1 MSLIKFIFE
10 CWTCLKYLYL
20 RSQKYR
26 QPYSMIKQL
35 TLSLLVIISLL
46 FTSCNKK
53 EAINIAGST
62 TVLPIISVAAENFR
76 KSNPELNI
84 IVNEGGSGVG
94 VNQLGEGKIDI
105 GMVSREI
112 TNHEIDNFPEVNFTP
127 ISIGKDAVVP
137 VISSEIYN
145 AGITSLTIEE
155 IAKIYRGEILNWKEL
170 GGPDKEILVIDKE
183 ASRGTR
189 HVFMEIV
196 LGDKEAEA
204 NGADLVLG
212 SNNEEQTAIVQSDA
226 AIGMLSNAW
235 LNKDVKGLS
244 IKMSSGELIEPSLK
258 NIINNKFPITRDLL
272 IVTNGQPKG
281 AVKSFIDYL
290 LSDAGQKIVEDSG
303 YVRINQ

>member
-1 MSLIKFIFE
+1 MK
-10 CWTCLKYLYL
+10 
-20 RSQKYR
+20 
-26 QPYSMIKQL
+26 KQL
-35 TLSLLVIISLL
+35 NLCLLVIISLL
-46 FTSCNKK
+46 FTSCNQK

-76 KSNPELNI
+76 KSNPEMNI

-112 TNHEIDNFPEVNFTP
+112 TNHEIEDFPEVNFTP

>member
-1 MSLIKFIFE
+1 MKNNNLLLILLLCIILNSCDK
-10 CWTCLKYLYL
+10 
-20 RSQKYR
+20 
-26 QPYSMIKQL
+26 KQ
-35 TLSLLVIISLL
+35 
-46 FTSCNKK
+46 
-53 EAINIAGST
+53 AINIAGST
-62 TVLPIISVAAENFR
+62 TVLPVISIAAEEFR
-76 KSNPELNI
+76 KNNPEINI

-105 GMVSREI
+105 GMVSRDITQEEI
-112 TNHEIDNFPEVNFTP
+112 EAYPNVNFNP

-137 VISSEIYN
+137 VVSSEIYKS
-145 AGITSLTIEE
+145 GITTLTLEE
-155 IAKIYRGEILNWKEL
+155 IAKIYRGEIRNWKEL

-196 LGDKEAEA
+196 LGDKEAIAE
-204 NGADLVLG
+204 GADLVLG

-244 IKMSSGELIEPSLK
+244 IKMLDGTLIEPSIE

-272 IVTNGQPKG
+272 IVTNAEPTGD
-281 AVKSFIDYL
+281 VKNFIEYL
-290 LSDAGQKIVEDSG
+290 LSSKGQTIVEEAG

>member
-1 MSLIKFIFE
+1 MK
-10 CWTCLKYLYL
+10 
-20 RSQKYR
+20 
-26 QPYSMIKQL
+26 KQL
-35 TLSLLVIISLL
+35 NLCLLVIISLL

-76 KSNPELNI
+76 KSNPEMNI

-112 TNHEIDNFPEVNFTP
+112 TNHEIEDFPEVNFTP

>member
-1 MSLIKFIFE
+1 MKNAYTL
-10 CWTCLKYLYL
+10 
-20 RSQKYR
+20 
-26 QPYSMIKQL
+26 L
-35 TLSLLVIISLL
+35 TFLVCIII
-46 FTSCNKK
+46 TSCDKK
-53 EAINIAGST
+53 QAINIAGST
-62 TVLPIISVAAENFR
+62 TVLPIISVAAEEFR
-76 KSNPELNI
+76 KSNPKLNI

-94 VNQLGEGKIDI
+94 VNQLGEGKLDI
-105 GMVSREI
+105 GMVSRDITSDEI
-112 TNHEIDNFPEVNFTP
+112 AEYPEINFKP

-145 AGITSLTIEE
+145 TGITSLTLDE
-155 IAKIYRGEILNWKEL
+155 IAKIYRGEIQNWKEL

-196 LGDKEAEA
+196 FGNKNAEA

-235 LNKDVKGLS
+235 LNDDVKGLS
-244 IKMSSGELIEPSLK
+244 IKMDTGEIIEPSIK

-272 IVTNGQPKG
+272 IVTNGSPKG
-281 AVKSFIDYL
+281 SVKAFIDYL
-290 LSDAGQKIVEDSG
+290 LSDEGQKIVEDSG

>member
-145 AGITSLTIEE
+145 AGITSLTIED

>member
-1 MSLIKFIFE
+1 MKHPYTLLILFVGLILISCDK
-10 CWTCLKYLYL
+10 
-20 RSQKYR
+20 R
-26 QPYSMIKQL
+26 Q
-35 TLSLLVIISLL
+35 
-46 FTSCNKK
+46 
-53 EAINIAGST
+53 AINISGST

-94 VNQLGEGKIDI
+94 VNQLGEGKIEI
-105 GMVSREI
+105 GMVSRDITIEEI
-112 TNHEIDNFPEVNFTP
+112 EEFPKVDFNP

-145 AGITSLTIEE
+145 TGINSLTIEE
-155 IAKIYRGEILNWKEL
+155 IAKIYRGEIQNWKEL

-189 HVFMEIV
+189 HVFMELV

-258 NIINNKFPITRDLL
+258 NILNNKFPITRDLL
-272 IVTNGQPKG
+272 IVTNGKPSG
-281 AVKSFIDYL
+281 AVKSFITYL
-290 LSDAGQKIVEDSG
+290 LSDEGQKIVEDSG

>member
-1 MSLIKFIFE
+1 
-10 CWTCLKYLYL
+10 
-20 RSQKYR
+20 
-26 QPYSMIKQL
+26 MIKSKFL
-35 TLSLLVIISLL
+35 NLLVLCILI
-46 FTSCNKK
+46 TSCNKK

-76 KSNPELNI
+76 KSNPNI
-84 IVNEGGSGVG
+84 NIVVNEGGSGVG
-94 VNQLGEGKIDI
+94 VNQLGEGKLDI
-105 GMVSREI
+105 GMVSRDI
-112 TNHEIDNFPEVNFTP
+112 TNEEIAQYPEVSFNP

-145 AGITSLTIEE
+145 AGITSLTLAE
-155 IAKIYRGEILNWKEL
+155 IAKIYRGEIQNWQEL

-196 LGDKEAEA
+196 LGDKEAVA

-235 LNKDVKGLS
+235 LNNDVKGLS
-244 IKMSSGELIEPSLK
+244 IKMDSGEIIEPTLK
-258 NIINNKFPITRDLL
+258 NILNNQFPITRDLL

-281 AVKSFIDYL
+281 TVKAFIDYL
-290 LSDAGQKIVEDSG
+290 LSDEGQKIVEDSG

>member
-1 MSLIKFIFE
+1 MKHSFTLLI
-10 CWTCLKYLYL
+10 
-20 RSQKYR
+20 
-26 QPYSMIKQL
+26 
-35 TLSLLVIISLL
+35 L
-46 FTSCNKK
+46 FLGLILTSCDKRR
-53 EAINIAGST
+53 AINISGST

-76 KSNPELNI
+76 KSNPELDI
-84 IVNEGGSGVG
+84 IVNAGGSGVG
-94 VNQLGEGKIDI
+94 VNQLGEGKIEI
-105 GMVSREI
+105 GMVSRDITIEEI
-112 TNHEIDNFPEVNFTP
+112 EEFPKVNFNP

-145 AGITSLTIEE
+145 TGITSLTIEE
-155 IAKIYRGEILNWKEL
+155 IAKIYRGEIQNWKEL
-170 GGPDKEILVIDKE
+170 NGPDKEILVIDKE

-189 HVFMEIV
+189 HVFMELV

-235 LNKDVKGLS
+235 LNKDVKALS
-244 IKMSSGELIEPSLK
+244 IKMSSGELKEPSLK
-258 NIINNKFPITRDLL
+258 NILNNKFPITRDLL
-272 IVTNGQPKG
+272 IVTNGKPSG

-290 LSDAGQKIVEDSG
+290 LSDEGQKIVEDSG

>member
-1 MSLIKFIFE
+1 MKKFKSFRLIVFCI
-10 CWTCLKYLYL
+10 L
-20 RSQKYR
+20 
-26 QPYSMIKQL
+26 
-35 TLSLLVIISLL
+35 II
-46 FTSCNKK
+46 SCNKK
-53 EAINIAGST
+53 EAIKIAGST

-76 KSNPELNI
+76 KANPDLNI

-94 VNQLGEGKIDI
+94 VNQLGEGKLDI
-105 GMVSREI
+105 GMVSRDITSEEI
-112 TNHEIDNFPEVNFTP
+112 SQYPDVNFNP

-145 AGITSLTIEE
+145 SGITSLTIEE
-155 IAKIYRGEILNWKEL
+155 IAKIYRGEIQNWKEL

-196 LGDKEAEA
+196 LGDKEAMA

-235 LNKDVKGLS
+235 LNNDVKGLS
-244 IKMSSGELIEPSLK
+244 IKMSSGEIIEPTLK
-258 NIINNKFPITRDLL
+258 NILNNKFPITRDLL
-272 IVTNGQPKG
+272 IVTNGEPKG
-281 AVKSFIDYL
+281 TVKSFIDYL
-290 LSDAGQKIVEDSG
+290 LSEDGQKIVEDSG
-303 YVRINQ
+303 YVRVNQ

>member
-1 MSLIKFIFE
+1 
-10 CWTCLKYLYL
+10 
-20 RSQKYR
+20 
-26 QPYSMIKQL
+26 MIKSKI
-35 TLSLLVIISLL
+35 LSLLMLCILII
-46 FTSCNKK
+46 SCNKK

-62 TVLPIISVAAENFR
+62 TVLPIISVAAENFK
-76 KSNPELNI
+76 KSNPDLNI
-84 IVNEGGSGVG
+84 VVNEGGSGVG
-94 VNQLGEGKIDI
+94 VNQLGEGKLEI
-105 GMVSREI
+105 GMVSRDITTEEI
-112 TNHEIDNFPEVNFTP
+112 AQYPEVNFNP

-145 AGITSLTIEE
+145 AGITSLTLAE
-155 IAKIYRGEILNWKEL
+155 IAKIYRGEIQNWQEL

-196 LGDKEAEA
+196 LGDKEAVA

-235 LNKDVKGLS
+235 LNNDVKGLS
-244 IKMSSGELIEPSLK
+244 IKMDFGEIIEPTLK
-258 NIINNKFPITRDLL
+258 NILNNKFPITRDLL
-272 IVTNGQPKG
+272 IVTNGEPKG
-281 AVKSFIDYL
+281 AVKAFIDYL
-290 LSDAGQKIVEDSG
+290 LSDEGQKIVEDSG

>member
-1 MSLIKFIFE
+1 
-10 CWTCLKYLYL
+10 
-20 RSQKYR
+20 
-26 QPYSMIKQL
+26 MIKSKFL
-35 TLSLLVIISLL
+35 NLLVLCILI
-46 FTSCNKK
+46 TSCNKK
-53 EAINIAGST
+53 EAVNIAGST

-76 KSNPELNI
+76 KSNPNI
-84 IVNEGGSGVG
+84 NIVVNEGGSGVG
-94 VNQLGEGKIDI
+94 VNQLGEGKLDI
-105 GMVSREI
+105 GMVSRDITSEEI
-112 TNHEIDNFPEVNFTP
+112 AQYPEVSFNP

-145 AGITSLTIEE
+145 AGLTSLTLAE
-155 IAKIYRGEILNWKEL
+155 IAKIYRGEIQNWQEL

-196 LGDKEAEA
+196 LGDKEAVA

-235 LNKDVKGLS
+235 LNNDVKGLS
-244 IKMSSGELIEPSLK
+244 IKIDSGEIIEPTLK
-258 NIINNKFPITRDLL
+258 NILNNQFPITRDLL

-281 AVKSFIDYL
+281 TVKAFIDYL
-290 LSDAGQKIVEDSG
+290 LSDEGQKIVEDSG

>member
-1 MSLIKFIFE
+1 MKKTILLSAFILSLI
-10 CWTCLKYLYL
+10 
-20 RSQKYR
+20 
-26 QPYSMIKQL
+26 
-35 TLSLLVIISLL
+35 LS
-46 FTSCNKK
+46 SCNKK

-62 TVLPIISVAAENFR
+62 TVLPIISIAAEEFR
-76 KSNPELNI
+76 KNNPNLNI

-105 GMVSREI
+105 GMVSRDITSDEI
-112 TNHEIDNFPEVNFTP
+112 AAYPNVDFNS

-145 AGITSLTIEE
+145 TGIKALTLEQ
-155 IAKIYRGEILNWKEL
+155 IAKIYRGEIKNWKEL
-170 GGPDKEILVIDKE
+170 GGPDKDILVIDKE

-196 LGDKEAEA
+196 MGDKEAVA

-235 LNKDVKGLS
+235 LNEDVKGLS
-244 IKMSSGELIEPSLK
+244 ILMPDGNIIEPSLE
-258 NIINNKFPITRDLL
+258 NILNNKFPITRDLL
-272 IVTNGQPKG
+272 IVINGKPEG
-281 AVKSFIDYL
+281 DVKNFINYL
-290 LSDAGQKIVEDSG
+290 LSDEGQKIVEEAG

>member
-1 MSLIKFIFE
+1 
-10 CWTCLKYLYL
+10 
-20 RSQKYR
+20 
-26 QPYSMIKQL
+26 MIKSKFL
-35 TLSLLVIISLL
+35 NLLVLCILI
-46 FTSCNKK
+46 TSCNKK

-76 KSNPELNI
+76 KSNPNI
-84 IVNEGGSGVG
+84 NIVVNEGGSGVG
-94 VNQLGEGKIDI
+94 VNQLGEGKLDI
-105 GMVSREI
+105 GMVSRDITSEEI
-112 TNHEIDNFPEVNFTP
+112 AQYPEVSFNP

-145 AGITSLTIEE
+145 AGITSLTLAE
-155 IAKIYRGEILNWKEL
+155 IAKIYRGEIQNWQEL

-196 LGDKEAEA
+196 LGDKEAVA

-235 LNKDVKGLS
+235 LNNDVKGLS
-244 IKMSSGELIEPSLK
+244 IKMDSGEIIEPTLK
-258 NIINNKFPITRDLL
+258 NILNNQFPITRDLL

-281 AVKSFIDYL
+281 TVKAFIDYL
-290 LSDAGQKIVEDSG
+290 LSDEGQKIVEDSG